1 MAQVLYH
8 GYSPSF
14 TLAAASTSL
23 PAFRIANTDTQ
34 HALQIKKYRIGM
46 SGTGSASVTFQLF
59 CESTGASATGTSTA
73 LTGLVQVGGRVLAAG
88 GIAVSGCNY
97 TVTPT
102 SAVFQIVDE
111 LTIVNNQT
119 VVYDYPFGDEPDC
132 VLGTATGGA
141 GVGVLIS
148 SGTPVATTIDVWVS
162 RI

>member
-14 TLAAASTSL
+14 TMAGSSSSL
-23 PAFRIANTDTQ
+23 PAFRIANTDTL
-34 HALQIKKYRIGM
+34 HALQLKKYRIGM
-46 SGTGSASVTFQLF
+46 GGTGSASVTFQIF
-59 CESTGASATGTSTA
+59 CESTGGTTAGTSTA
-73 LTGLVQVGGRVLAAG
+73 LTGISQVGGRVLAAG

-97 TVTPT
+97 TGAPA

-111 LTIVNNQT
+111 ITLVNNQT
-119 VVYDYPFGDEPDC
+119 IVYDYPWGDEPDC

-141 GVGVLIS
+141 GVGMLIT
-148 SGTPVATTIDVWVS
+148 SGTPVATTIDMWVS

>member
-8 GYSPSF
+8 GYSPQF
-14 TLAAASTSL
+14 TMAAASATL
-23 PAFRIANTDTQ
+23 PAFRIANTDTA

-46 SGTGSASVTFQLF
+46 AGTGSASCTFQVF
-59 CESTGASATGTSTA
+59 CESTGASAAGTSTA
-73 LTGLVQVGGRVLAAG
+73 LTAISQVGGRVLAAG

-111 LTIVNNQT
+111 ITLVNNQT
-119 VVYDYPFGDEPDC
+119 IVYDYPWGDEPDC

-141 GVGVLIS
+141 GVGVLLS
-148 SGTPVATTIDVWVS
+148 SGTPVATTIDMWIS